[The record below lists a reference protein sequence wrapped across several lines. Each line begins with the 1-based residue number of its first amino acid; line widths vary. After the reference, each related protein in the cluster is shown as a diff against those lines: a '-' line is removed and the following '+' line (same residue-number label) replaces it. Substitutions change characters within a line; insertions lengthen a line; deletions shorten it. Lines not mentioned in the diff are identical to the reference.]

1 MDEERLTE
9 AVRCSWIRVHGGP
22 RRAVPF
28 TTAAA
33 RASAAGRSWFTMRP
47 TVPRGPAQPP
57 MFDMRA
63 AAEALQV
70 RLKCTRDAATASR
83 SRTAPAT

>member
-28 TTAAA
+28 HDSD
-33 RASAAGRSWFTMRP
+33 RAGVHRGEAGSRCDPRSR
-47 TVPRGPAQPP
+47 RGPAQPP
-57 MFDMRA
+57 MFNMRA

-70 RLKCTRDAATASR
+70 RLKCTRDAGTASR